1 MKKTTLSL
9 SLVFGMIFSFCITS
23 YCKMTPENINSIYV
37 NENSWIIEKLE
48 EKMKDLYGKGIT
60 PINDKWKKC
69 IGMAYVCVDTGMPS
83 DNKIDSVLYGGHLVS
98 LNMPIE
104 IKEMS
109 GLILLEGFV
118 RFKKPVDSLLD
129 AINSTIA
136 PEKDEEYEIEI
147 NGVAPSDYSFY
158 INDFKQMD
166 KKQEEAAKKFGF
178 IFDKDTKIYAAGM
191 DRYTYGYILK
201 DTSNNKLFWCKESVQ
216 TFEKENFYRLEDVLN
231 GFRDYV
237 QSSHDHSYYYAH

>member
-1 MKKTTLSL
+1 MMINMKKITLSL

-48 EKMKDLYGKGIT
+48 EKMKHLYGKGIT
-60 PINDKWKKC
+60 PKDDNWKKH

-118 RFKKPVDSLLD
+118 RFKKPVDSLLG
-129 AINSTIA
+129 AINSTTA

-147 NGVAPSDYSFY
+147 NGIVPSDYSFY
-158 INDFKQMD
+158 SNDFEQMD

-178 IFDKDTKIYAAGM
+178 IFDKYTKIYAAGM
-191 DRYTYGYILK
+191 DRYTYDIYQKIQVIISYFGAKKAYKCLK
-201 DTSNNKLFWCKESVQ
+201 KK
-216 TFEKENFYRLEDVLN
+216 TFTNWKMF
-231 GFRDYV
+231 
-237 QSSHDHSYYYAH
+237 